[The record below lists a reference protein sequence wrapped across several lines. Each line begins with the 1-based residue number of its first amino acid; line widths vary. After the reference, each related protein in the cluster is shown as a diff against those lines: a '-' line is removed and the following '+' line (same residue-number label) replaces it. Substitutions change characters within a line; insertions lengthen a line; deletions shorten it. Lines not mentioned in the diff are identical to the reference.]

1 MEVDKTFFNILM
13 RHEYKDYQELTL
25 KIHGKPYLVKIH
37 KGNVKGYSQA
47 VGRIHYKL
55 EHTSPPQK
63 RGRKRIYKDA
73 KQRKKAF
80 IERHKSQLVKTVA

>member
-47 VGRIHYKL
+47 VGRIHYL
-55 EHTSPPQK
+55 
-63 RGRKRIYKDA
+63 
-73 KQRKKAF
+73 
-80 IERHKSQLVKTVA
+80 

>member
-1 MEVDKTFFNILM
+1 MEVDKTFLNILM
-13 RHEYKDYQELTL
+13 RPEYKDYEELTL
-25 KIHGKPYLVKIH
+25 KIHGKPYVVKIP

-47 VGRIHYKL
+47 LGRIHYKL

-73 KQRKKAF
+73 
-80 IERHKSQLVKTVA
+80 I